1 MALHVFVIKETELE
15 GPQDLRARSRK
26 FLNLT
31 NERKN
36 MSTKTNFKRVAL
48 VAVASLGLGV
58 LTSVAPANAADWIAA
73 DLDFTAAAAQPGVCS
88 VTNGT
93 TAGTT
98 SAVVVAG
105 SRINVEAAAAT
116 GSAYVSISG
125 NATIESAGTGYEAVT
140 LTTLS
145 SADAIATT
153 STVSDF
159 VVRAGAV
166 GSAVIYYSSSSTAA
180 SVDAL
185 SITIVAAC
193 TNRAYSGTYSFYK
206 AVDAATAVSGF
217 TLADNIDATG
227 ATTVTTTEGSGYMIA
242 QLRDAYNGTLSSKAV
257 VATVTKGEA
266 YVNVAD
272 AAGSAPAAGSAK
284 TAVVPSTGDELAVRV
299 TPITAGTPTVA
310 TVELAYNGVV
320 VATKSFT
327 FQGYA
332 DSIVVTD
339 VTVGS
344 LGTDALSGTGK
355 GYFRYQVKDSAGNA
369 LYSRAIA
376 NDTTANAVTS
386 ISSITTGISVAGTT
400 SSTGGKSPAVTEASP
415 ASYACVD
422 VGATKINVQYI
433 DPNNITKT
441 VKASFNILCSD
452 VLDTWTAS
460 MDKASYSPGEIAT
473 LTISGKDEN
482 GLAVGSLQA
491 IGTVTYSF
499 GGLGLPVTAPTPT
512 DTFASGAGIKTY
524 QFPVGTTEGS
534 FVGTFQI
541 AGDTDTTAKTLQYK
555 VASTSTAVSMADVLK
570 AIVSLIASI
579 NKQIAAL
586 QKALLKK

>member
-1 MALHVFVIKETELE
+1 
-15 GPQDLRARSRK
+15 
-26 FLNLT
+26 
-31 NERKN
+31 

-58 LTSVAPANAADWIAA
+58 LTSVAPANAADWIAG
-73 DLDFTAAAAQPGVCS
+73 DLDFTAAAAQPGVCV
-88 VTNGT
+88 VTNGDD
-93 TAGTT
+93 AGTT

-105 SRINVEAAAAT
+105 SRINVETAAAT

-145 SADAIATT
+145 SADAITGD
-153 STVSDF
+153 SVVSDF

-166 GSAVIYYSSSSTAA
+166 GSAVIYLSSSSTAA

-185 SITIVAAC
+185 SITIVASC
-193 TNRAYSGTYSFYK
+193 TNQAYSGAYSFYK

-217 TLADNIDATG
+217 TLADNIDASG
-227 ATTVTTTEGSGYMIA
+227 ATTVTTSEGSGYMIA
-242 QLRDAYNGTLSSKAV
+242 QLRDAYNGVLSSKAV

-272 AAGSAPAAGSAK
+272 AANSAPAAGSAK

-310 TVELAYNGVV
+310 TVELSYNGVV

-344 LGTDALSGTGK
+344 LGEDALSNTGK

-386 ISSITTGISVAGTT
+386 IASITTGISTAGTT
-400 SSTGGKSPAVTEASP
+400 SSTGGKSPAVTEVSP

-422 VGATKINVQYI
+422 VGATKINVQYV

-491 IGTVTYSF
+491 IGAVTYSF
-499 GGLGLPVTAPTPT
+499 GGLGLPVTAPTPS